1 MANRFYPSPRS
12 IVIDGDNVEITVDTA
27 PHALKRD
34 MRNHFNKFGLGQESG
49 MLEDIEIPAG
59 LIEDLAVRRSLKKMV
74 VGTREIDL
82 HEGASPINAFPAIGM
97 GDEDDEYD
105 LYEEVLKTIVD
116 ANRFLAHKY
125 PFNMVFLQYLQL
137 VRQDEKESKDT
148 DAEDPTKQENGD
160 TSSVTRISGAELN
173 QGTTSSEDKKNES

>member
-1 MANRFYPSPRS
+1 MANSFYSNPRN
-12 IVIDGDNVEITVDTA
+12 IVIEGNNVEITVKEA

-59 LIEDLAVRRSLKKMV
+59 LIEDLAVRRSLAKMV
-74 VGTREIDL
+74 VGTTEVNL
-82 HEGASPINAFPAIGM
+82 NEGPSPINAFPNIGM

-116 ANRFLAHKY
+116 KNRFLAHKY
-125 PFNMVFLQYLQL
+125 PFNMVFMQYLSL
-137 VRQDEKESKDT
+137 IRQEEKEAKEV
-148 DAEDPTKQENGD
+148 DAEDPTKLESED
-160 TSSVTRISGAELN
+160 TSSGSLISGAELS
-173 QGTTSSEDKKNES
+173 QGTTSNESKSNES